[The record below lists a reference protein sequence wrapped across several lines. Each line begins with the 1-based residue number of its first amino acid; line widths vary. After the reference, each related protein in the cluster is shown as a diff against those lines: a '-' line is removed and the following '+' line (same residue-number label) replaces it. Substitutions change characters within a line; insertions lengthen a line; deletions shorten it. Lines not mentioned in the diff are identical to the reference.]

1 MRVLITGA
9 NGLVARALLRRIPA
23 AVGLTHAQLDITDR
37 DAVFAAA
44 RGCLVINCA
53 VLGVEESERDPAR
66 AEAVNVR
73 GAALLAEAAEAM
85 VHFSSNYVLD
95 PVNVYARTKLEGER
109 AVAAR
114 CERAT
119 IIRTSWVYGIE
130 KESFFSTAH
139 RRLRR
144 GERVQATS
152 DVFACTTW
160 VEHLAARVEEI
171 LRRDD
176 RGLINVANDGV
187 CSHQLFAR
195 EAARIVGADQSL
207 IDVVHESDLHRT
219 PRPRST
225 PIVAD
230 PPLPHW
236 RDALAEFI
244 ESAHA

>member
-1 MRVLITGA
+1 MAAILITGA

-23 AVGLTHAQLDITDR
+23 VGLTHAQLEITDR
-37 DAVFAAA
+37 DAVFSVA

-53 VLGVEESERDPAR
+53 VIGVEESERDPAL

-73 GAALLAEAAEAM
+73 GPALLAEAAERLI
-85 VHFSSNYVLD
+85 HFSSNYVLD

-109 AVAAR
+109 AIAG
-114 CERAT
+114 RAT
-119 IIRTSWVYGIE
+119 IVRTSWVFGAE

-139 RRLRR
+139 RSLRR

-152 DVFACTTW
+152 DTFACTTW

-171 LRRDD
+171 IGRGD

-187 CSHQLFAR
+187 CSHELFAR
-195 EAARIVGADQSL
+195 EAARIVGADPAL
-207 IDVVHESDLHRT
+207 IDVVSEADLRRT

-225 PIVAD
+225 AIVTD

-236 RDALAEFI
+236 RDALAAYI
-244 ESAHA
+244 ESADA